1 MCPLILFSVASA
13 NFLVTDFRLP
23 KLEIPK
29 GLLKACHHVDCF
41 PVIKHWKELKAK
53 VSSHS
58 VYRYGCYIRPCHVN
72 RDSLCN
78 LWCGFFLPM
87 RGIHCHSLTEC
98 LPSLESSLAPRPALG
113 VSLTLQADS
122 CALSTAGWVICAQC
136 RVAWELCFGFCM
148 GLKGARK
155 LKAAQCSADLP
166 FETVKDWKPSNCTAW
181 PLEQSPNFHFGGF
194 GLQRKHSEPWLL
206 RRRSEHTGSWTPSC
220 WDKGC
225 LPLWK
230 NNQVSCAMSSQK
242 SNFPKLLLHYLYF
255 PSFGFLVCM
264 NGNLFTDFLKMYL
277 NSSLDP

>member
-1 MCPLILFSVASA
+1 MCPLILFSVVSA

-23 KLEIPK
+23 RLEIPK

-98 LPSLESSLAPRPALG
+98 LPSLESSLAPRLALG

-166 FETVKDWKPSNCTAW
+166 FWNSK
-181 PLEQSPNFHFGGF
+181 
-194 GLQRKHSEPWLL
+194 GLKALKLHCLTPGTKSRFPCWRLWLAKKALRALAAQKEIRAHRKLNSQLL
-206 RRRSEHTGSWTPSC
+206 RQRLSPSLE
-220 WDKGC
+220 K
-225 LPLWK
+225 
-230 NNQVSCAMSSQK
+230 QSSVLCHVITK
-242 SNFPKLLLHYLYF
+242 I
-255 PSFGFLVCM
+255 
-264 NGNLFTDFLKMYL
+264 
-277 NSSLDP
+277 